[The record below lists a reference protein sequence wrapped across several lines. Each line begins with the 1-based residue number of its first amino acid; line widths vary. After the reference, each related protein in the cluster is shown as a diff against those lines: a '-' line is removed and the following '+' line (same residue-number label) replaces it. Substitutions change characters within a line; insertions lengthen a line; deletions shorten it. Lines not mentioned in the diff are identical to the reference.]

1 MEKNMSNKSTKCATW
16 NNASTVDEYGPPLNG
31 DEFLAAQVTRNN
43 YFVWYT
49 CKQQRDL
56 QQYLRNDKNP
66 ALILGVC
73 ATINEDQ
80 DEGSAVRD
88 AKWACFD
95 YVNGNKGGRR
105 YVHIFNTRKEARA
118 LRRAHPDI
126 VLPPIRVWI
135 TR

>member
-1 MEKNMSNKSTKCATW
+1 MHKTPKYATW

-31 DEFLAAQVTRNN
+31 DEFLAAQVTSNN
-43 YFVWYT
+43 YFVWYP

-56 QQYLRNDKNP
+56 HQYLRNNKSS
-66 ALILGVC
+66 ALILGVS
-73 ATINEDQ
+73 TEYNGYL
-80 DEGSAVRD
+80 DERGALRIS
-88 AKWACFD
+88 KWACFD
-95 YVNGNKGGRR
+95 YVNGNKGARR
-105 YVHIFNTRKEARA
+105 YVHIFNTYKEARD